1 MSKEIYLLL
10 DVSTVLPPLIFSFH
24 PRIRFYRYWRIYL
37 PALVMSAVIFLLWDM
52 YFTRQGVWGFNPKY
66 VTGLYI
72 GNLPVEEWLFF
83 ICIPYACIF
92 TAFCRRLSG
101 GRSPGRRT
109 GQLVTIVLIL
119 LLLGLAGLNMY
130 RRYTSVTFASL
141 SLLLAYASFVKKYS
155 WLPRFYVSWLLLIIP
170 LLIVDGLLTGTGLQ
184 EPVVWYSQHEN
195 LGCRIL
201 TIPVEDFFYGMELVL
216 LNLVLYHELLRG
228 YLGKLSPPHPAEL
241 V

>member
-1 MSKEIYLLL
+1 MAKELYLLL
-10 DVSTVLPPLIFSFH
+10 DAATVLPPLIFSFH

-37 PALVMSAVIFLLWDM
+37 PALVMSAIIFLLWDL

-83 ICIPYACIF
+83 VSIPYACVF

-101 GRSPGRRT
+101 GRAPGGRT
-109 GQLVTIVLIL
+109 GQLVTILLIL
-119 LLLGLAGLNMY
+119 LLLGLAGWHMH
-130 RRYTSVTFASL
+130 RRYTSVTFVSL
-141 SLLLAYASFVKKYS
+141 SLLLAYASFVKNYP
-155 WLPRFYVSWLLLIIP
+155 WLPRFYVSWLFLIIP
-170 LLIVDGLLTGTGLQ
+170 LLVVDGILTGTGLQ
-184 EPVVWYSQHEN
+184 EPVVWYSPDEI
-195 LGCRIL
+195 LGFRIL

-216 LNLVLYHELLRG
+216 LNVVLYHELLRV
-228 YLGKLSPPHPAEL
+228 YLGKLPLSLPAEL